1 MRIVFW
7 GTPSFALPSLR
18 ALVGE
23 GHDVC
28 AVVTQPD
35 RRAGGGR
42 ELRAPEVKRLAIEE
56 GIPVRQ
62 PERARGDEFEDWLHG
77 LEADLSV
84 VVAYGQILPAAVLEI
99 PSSGS
104 VNLHASL
111 LPALRG
117 AAPIPWAIAQG
128 APRTGVTVMRMVE
141 AMDAGPILL
150 QVVEP
155 IGEDETAAE
164 LTARLSEIGAEALVE
179 ALALLEAGDLE
190 ARPQDESLATYA
202 PRITHDHAHIDWNRD
217 CEAVGRQIRAFDDI
231 PGAWSFHDERELKL
245 YRPLPAPGIPR
256 RGEPGTV
263 LDLEPRDPA
272 LGMLVACRT
281 GGVWLREVQPAGR
294 RRMTTSDWLRG
305 RHISTGT
312 RFH

>member
-35 RRAGGGR
+35 RRAGRGR

-190 ARPQDESLATYA
+190 ARPQDESLATHQGLVDDAAAAVRLGSGLHEVSRLVRGCDPQPGAYVRLRGERVRLYDA
-202 PRITHDHAHIDWNRD
+202 SVREGEGESGTIVSLDEQGIGIALGGGILQCGRVRADAGKERAEAWATRAGV
-217 CEAVGRQIRAFDDI
+217 AVGDAVTD
-231 PGAWSFHDERELKL
+231 G
-245 YRPLPAPGIPR
+245 
-256 RGEPGTV
+256 
-263 LDLEPRDPA
+263 
-272 LGMLVACRT
+272 
-281 GGVWLREVQPAGR
+281 
-294 RRMTTSDWLRG
+294 
-305 RHISTGT
+305 
-312 RFH
+312 